1 MTEQFSQATLDAIK
15 RAAGVLHRC
24 ALRRDN
30 KRAHA
35 ITAFAAEQAE
45 VQNNPA
51 PYQAISD
58 LREYP
63 ATIDEF
69 VESEEFLGNLVTVW
83 PALREDLR
91 RINPDVFVGEAPV
104 YEALL
109 GGATGTGKTTLAALT
124 TLYQLYLCTCLEDPQ
139 GLFGLAPNT
148 PIIFMLMSVNSQVT
162 KDVLYQPL
170 RKLFE
175 GMPYAQRGLPWI
187 RRKSRTL
194 ELEERN
200 LCIVPATANVQAMLG
215 QAVIGGILDEVNFM
229 DVIERSKRVA
239 GHRGAGGLYDQASE
253 LYETLSRRRKSRFIT
268 NGISIGTLCVIS
280 STRYKDDFLDRRMR
294 EVEEHGQQ
302 NVVVI
307 RRKQY
312 EVKPNFLE
320 GNYPTFRVLVGTD
333 YESTRI
339 LEDHEKSGEHY
350 PTNATVENVPEPY
363 RIEFQKDPEN
373 ALRDVIGIATD
384 SISPFISQRHKI
396 VDAITAG
403 EEAGLRQWV
412 DNPDVDLRTQ
422 GMPQW
427 NDEVL
432 GSIKDK
438 NTPRWVH
445 VDLSLVKDRCGIA
458 IVKVPGFIN
467 KITDAASGTV
477 ESLPHYHVEVAISI
491 QPDPMHPIDI
501 PDLRRWVM
509 QLATFYGLN
518 IHEFTFDGFQSKE
531 SQTQLRKVGI
541 RSREISTDRT
551 TEPYHVLRRALYD
564 DRLIMV
570 NSEIARVELSQLER
584 NSEKNKIDHPPKGSK
599 DVADAIAGAV
609 YAASTSR
616 RIRSQ
621 VSTVREDG
629 TRINVRRN
637 PRDMGPR
644 PVITERPQ

>member
-1 MTEQFSQATLDAIK
+1 MAEKFSQATLDAIK
-15 RAAGVLHRC
+15 RAADILHRC

-45 VQNNPA
+45 IQNNPA
-51 PYQAISD
+51 PYQAISG

-69 VESEEFLGNLVTVW
+69 VESEEFLGSHVSVW
-83 PALREDLR
+83 PELREDLR
-91 RINPDVFVGEAPV
+91 RMNPDVFTGEAPV

-109 GGATGTGKTTLAALT
+109 GGATGTGKTMLAQIT
-124 TLYQLYLCTCLEDPQ
+124 TLYQLYLCNCFIDPQ
-139 GLFGLAPNT
+139 RVFELAPNT
-148 PIIFMLMSVNSQVT
+148 QITFMLMSVTSQVT
-162 KDVLYQPL
+162 ERAIYRPL
-170 RKLFE
+170 RDLFE
-175 GMPYAQRGLPWI
+175 GMPYAQQELIWS
-187 RRKSRTL
+187 RRKSGIL
-194 ELEERN
+194 ELKDRN
-200 LCIVPATANVQAMLG
+200 VCIVPATANVQAMLG

-229 DVIERSKRVA
+229 DVIEHSKRVA
-239 GHRGAGGLYDQASE
+239 GHRGAGGRFDQASE

-268 NGISIGTLCVIS
+268 EGISIGTLCVIS

-294 EVEEHGQQ
+294 DVEEHGQQ

-312 EVKPNFLE
+312 EVNPKFLE

-333 YESTRI
+333 YYPTRI
-339 LEDHEKSGEHY
+339 LEEHEKRGDHY
-350 PTNATVENVPEPY
+350 NENAMVEAVPEPF

-373 ALRDVIGIATD
+373 ALRDIIGIATD

-396 VDAITAG
+396 IDAITAG
-403 EEAGLRQWV
+403 EEAGLQHWV
-412 DNPDVDLRTQ
+412 ENPDVELRTH

-427 NDEVL
+427 MDEVVRA
-432 GSIKDK
+432 IRDK
-438 NTPRWVH
+438 NAPRWVH
-445 VDLSLVKDRCGIA
+445 ADLSLVSDRCGIA

-467 KITDAASGTV
+467 KVTKPAVGIIET
-477 ESLPHYHVEVAISI
+477 LPLFHVEAAISI
-491 QPDPMHPIDI
+491 QPDSMHPIDI
-501 PDLRRWVM
+501 PDLRRWVL
-509 QLATFYGLN
+509 QLSTFYGIN

-531 SQTQLRKVGI
+531 SQIQLRKMGV
-541 RSREISTDRT
+541 RSREISLDRT
-551 TEPYHVLRRALYD
+551 TEPYDVLRRALYD

-570 NSEIARVELSQLER
+570 NSEIARIELSQLER
-584 NSEKNKIDHPPKGSK
+584 NTEKNKIDHPPKGSK

-616 RIRSQ
+616 RIRSRIT
-621 VSTVREDG
+621 TVNEDG
-629 TRINVRRN
+629 TRVNVGRN